1 VNRGRRRQGV
11 DDNLTPD
18 AADDDWPW
26 RRKIRSN
33 RHSHMIYRIVVAIVG
48 LVIVVLGLIMVP
60 LPGQGW
66 LVVILGLAV
75 LASEFDWAKRLLYLV
90 RRALKAWTE
99 WLLGQPWWIKGLVLL
114 LTAAAVVAFVWLMLL
129 ISGVP
134 GYLPDVVQQWLTN
147 LPGLG
152 K

>member
-1 VNRGRRRQGV
+1 
-11 DDNLTPD
+11 
-18 AADDDWPW
+18 
-26 RRKIRSN
+26 
-33 RHSHMIYRIVVAIVG
+33 
-48 LVIVVLGLIMVP
+48 
-60 LPGQGW
+60 
-66 LVVILGLAV
+66 VVILGLAV